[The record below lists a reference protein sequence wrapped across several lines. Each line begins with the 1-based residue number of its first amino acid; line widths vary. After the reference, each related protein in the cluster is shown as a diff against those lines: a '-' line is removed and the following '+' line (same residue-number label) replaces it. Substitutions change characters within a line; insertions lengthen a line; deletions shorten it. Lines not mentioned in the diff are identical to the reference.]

1 MIRSNFGDLR
11 NDRPT
16 ALERGEAINILIS
29 ILLPLLCL
37 AAAIYCLWKVKG
49 IGGFALGM
57 FALLF
62 FCVLAVKAF
71 FVIVF
76 SMGTD

>member
-1 MIRSNFGDLR
+1 
-11 NDRPT
+11 
-16 ALERGEAINILIS
+16 
-29 ILLPLLCL
+29 
-37 AAAIYCLWKVKG
+37 
-49 IGGFALGM
+49 M

>member
-1 MIRSNFGDLR
+1 M
-11 NDRPT
+11 
-16 ALERGEAINILIS
+16 
-29 ILLPLLCL
+29 
-37 AAAIYCLWKVKG
+37 AAAIYCFWKVKG